1 MQRYIRRGLAV
12 ALTTV
17 GLVACVDSLAPSEP
31 RATHPSPAF
40 SVGGTVDGAA
50 ICTPCPPGLVC
61 AAVCN
66 PLPIEISVA
75 GDSAGTDAT
84 AGLGQLRTAVAP
96 ADTARP

>member
-1 MQRYIRRGLAV
+1 MQRYIHRGLAV
-12 ALTTV
+12 ALTAA
-17 GLVACVDSLAPSEP
+17 GLAACVDSLAPSEP

-40 SVGGTVDGAA
+40 SVSAIVDGAV

-66 PLPIEISVA
+66 PLPIEISVT

-84 AGLGQLRTAVAP
+84 VTLGQLRTAVP
-96 ADTARP
+96 PSDTARR